1 MSVTR
6 IPVTTLASG
15 GDLAIWLHE
24 YAGTGDGPTLGLCAA
39 IHGDEAVSVEIL
51 WRFAQRLR
59 ALSFKGR
66 ILMLPVA
73 NPLALEGRSRHSP
86 LDMQN
91 MNRVFPGDPSGWVTE
106 QLADA
111 VTRNFL
117 ERIDV
122 LVDLHAGGY
131 YPTVDYVYITNAEHL
146 SRAFGSPLLYRPQP
160 GKAGTVFGGTST
172 GVTRERNVPS
182 VTVELGGGDVDQ
194 SAYVAR
200 GLNGIA
206 NIMHVLGMLDGPPAP
221 RPRQTV
227 VHEIVTVRPSH
238 GGLLIPAAPPLGEP
252 IAGGSE
258 LGRVVSPYTLETLEV
273 IQNPVAQG
281 VMILSHLTVDVV
293 QPGDYGYMVGNLADA
308 EIEEAA
314 R

>member
-15 GDLAIWLHE
+15 GELSIWVHE
-24 YAGTGDGPTLGLCAA
+24 YVGSGGGPTLGLCAA

-51 WRFAQRLR
+51 WRFRQRLS
-59 ALSFKGR
+59 ALPFKGR
-66 ILMLPVA
+66 VLMLPVA

-91 MNRVFPGDPSGWVTE
+91 LNRVFPGDPSGWVTE
-106 QLADA
+106 QLAHA

-117 ERIDV
+117 EKIDV

-131 YPTVDYVYITNAEHL
+131 YPTVDYVYITNAEEL

-160 GKAGTVFGGTST
+160 GRAGTVFGGTST
-172 GVTRERNVPS
+172 GVTRARGVPS

-194 SAYVAR
+194 TAYVER
-200 GLNGIA
+200 GLAGIE
-206 NIMHVLGMLDGPPAP
+206 NIMRALGMLAGPPAT

-238 GGLLIPAAPPLGEP
+238 GGLLVPAAPPLGQP
-252 IAGGSE
+252 VAGGAE
-258 LGRVVSPYTLETLEV
+258 LGRVISPYTLETLEV
-273 IQNPVAQG
+273 IRSPVDRG

-293 QPGDYGYMVGNLADA
+293 QPGDYGYMIGDLEDA
-308 EIEEAA
+308 EVD
-314 R
+314 

>member
-15 GDLAIWLHE
+15 GELSIWLHE
-24 YAGTGDGPTLGLCAA
+24 YAGTGSGPTLGLCAA

-51 WRFAQRLR
+51 WRFAERLR
-59 ALSFKGR
+59 GMKFAGR
-66 ILMLPVA
+66 ILILPVA

-91 MNRVFPGDPSGWVTE
+91 MNRVFPGDAAGWVTE

-117 ERIDV
+117 EKIDV

-131 YPTVDYVYITNAEHL
+131 YPTVDYVYITNAEDL

-172 GVTRERNVPS
+172 GVTRGRNVPS
-182 VTVELGGGDVDQ
+182 VTVELGGGDVEQ
-194 SAYVAR
+194 SSYVER
-200 GLNGIA
+200 GLKGIE
-206 NIMHVLGMLDGPPAP
+206 NIMHALGMLDGPPAS

-227 VHEIVTVRPSH
+227 VHEIATVRPSH
-238 GGLLIPAAPPLGEP
+238 GGLLVPMAPPLGQS
-252 IAGGSE
+252 IAGGAE
-258 LGRVVSPYTLETLEV
+258 LGRVVSPYTLETVEV
-273 IQNPVAQG
+273 IKNPVAKG
-281 VMILSHLTVDVV
+281 IMILSHLTVDVV
-293 QPGDYGYMVGNLADA
+293 QPGDYGYMVGNLEDA
-308 EIEEAA
+308 EIEA
-314 R
+314 